1 MAEQHTLETLST
13 KIDALV
19 KEQKAMMK
27 LLRKVRN
34 HQEDPDGE
42 KTKAR
47 TANNGFN
54 RPLRVSEA
62 LKTFLGLADDETIS
76 RSEVTRRINKYIT
89 DNGLQHPDNGRR
101 IILDDK
107 LADLL
112 QALAD
117 AEITF
122 LNIQKYL
129 SPHYIKDTSA
139 QASASAQAPAQAQ
152 APVESEPEPEAKKK
166 RPTVKKTK
174 A

>member
-42 KTKAR
+42 KAKAR

-62 LKTFLGLADDETIS
+62 LKTFLSLADDETIS
-76 RSEVTRRINKYIT
+76 RSEVTRRINKYVT
-89 DNGLQHPDNGRR
+89 DNGLKHPDNGRR

-112 QALAD
+112 QSPAD
-117 AEITF
+117 VDITF

-129 SPHYIKDTSA
+129 SPHYIKDTPA
-139 QASASAQAPAQAQ
+139 QAQAQAQ
-152 APVESEPEPEAKKK
+152 APVEPEPEAKKK